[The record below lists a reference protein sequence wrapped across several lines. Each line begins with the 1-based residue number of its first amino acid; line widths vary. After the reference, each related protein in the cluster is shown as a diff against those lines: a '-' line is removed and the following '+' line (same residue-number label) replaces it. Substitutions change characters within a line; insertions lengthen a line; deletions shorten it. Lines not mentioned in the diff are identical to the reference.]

1 MMKTIL
7 KHVLSAVALLAAAG
21 AMAADPW
28 PTKRVSIIVPF
39 SAGGSTDIVARIL
52 ASKLSPEL
60 GQPVIVDNKPGA
72 SGNIA
77 GDFVARSP
85 ADGYTLFM
93 GTSTSIAN
101 IALFKTLPFDIL
113 KDFTPVSQIA
123 NTPLVLIANNDLPAG
138 NVAELVKYAKENPG
152 KLNYGS
158 GGNGT
163 SQHLGGVMFE
173 HLAKVRMTH
182 VPYKGA
188 APAVT
193 DLMAGNIQVMFAP
206 LIDALQFVKAGKVKA
221 LGVTTLKG
229 APQLPSTPS
238 IATVLPGFNVS
249 TWNAV
254 FVPAKTPPDVI
265 MKLSAAITKAV
276 NQPDTKQAIYDQG
289 SEAIGSTPAEFRKF
303 IDSEVVVWKN
313 LVEISGAKAD

>member
-1 MMKTIL
+1 MMKIL
-7 KHVLSAVALLAAAG
+7 KYVLPALAVFATSG
-21 AMAADPW
+21 ATASEPW
-28 PTKRVSIIVPF
+28 PAKRVSIVVPF

-77 GDFVARSP
+77 GEFVARSA

-101 IALFKTLPFDIL
+101 ITLFRTLPFDIL

-123 NTPLVLIANNDLPAG
+123 NTPLVLIANNNLPAS
-138 NVAELVKYAKENPG
+138 NVAELVKYARDNPG

-158 GGNGT
+158 GGSGT

-206 LIDALQFVKAGKVKA
+206 LIDALQFIKAGKVKA
-221 LGVTTLKG
+221 LGVTTLDK
-229 APQLPSTPS
+229 APQLPNTPT
-238 IATVLPGFNVS
+238 IDQDLQGFNVS
-249 TWNAV
+249 TWNAI
-254 FVPAKTPPDVI
+254 FVPAKTPPAVVA
-265 MKLSAAITKAV
+265 KLSAAITKVV
-276 NQPDTKQAIYDQG
+276 NQPDARQAIYDQG
-289 SEAIGSTPAEFRKF
+289 SQAIGSTPAEFRKF
-303 IDSEVVVWKN
+303 VDSEVVVWKQ

>member
-1 MMKTIL
+1 
-7 KHVLSAVALLAAAG
+7 VSGAL
-21 AMAADPW
+21 AADPW
-28 PTKRVSIIVPF
+28 PTRRVSIIVPF

-52 ASKLSPEL
+52 ANKLSPEL

-77 GDFVARSP
+77 GEFVARSP

-101 IALFKTLPFDIL
+101 ITLFKTLPFDIL

-123 NTPLVLIANNDLPAG
+123 NTPLVLIAHNNLPA
-138 NVAELVKYAKENPG
+138 NSVADLVKYARENPG

-158 GGNGT
+158 GGSGT

-173 HLAKVRMTH
+173 HLAKARMTH

-193 DLMAGNIQVMFAP
+193 DLIAGNIQIMFAP
-206 LIDALQFVKAGKVKA
+206 LIDALQFIKSGKVKA
-221 LGVTTLKG
+221 LGVTTLEK
-229 APQLPSTPS
+229 APQLPNTPT
-238 IATVLPGFNVS
+238 IAQDLAGFNVS
-249 TWNAV
+249 TWNAI
-254 FVPAKTPPDVI
+254 FVPAKTPPHVVSR
-265 MKLSAAITKAV
+265 LSTAITKV
-276 NQPDTKQAIYDQG
+276 MNQPDARQAIYDQG
-289 SEAIGSTPAEFRKF
+289 SLAVGSTPGEFRKF
-303 IDSEVVVWKN
+303 LDAEVVVWKQ
-313 LVEISGAKAD
+313 LVEISGAKAE

>member
-1 MMKTIL
+1 MTSIARRTL
-7 KHVLSAVALLAAAG
+7 IAAAVACAAG
-21 AMAADPW
+21 TGFAAEAW
-28 PTKRVSIIVPF
+28 PTKRLTIVVPF

-52 ASKLSPEL
+52 ANKLSAEL

-77 GDFVARSP
+77 GDFVARAP

-101 IALFKTLPFDIL
+101 ITLFKSIPFDIL
-113 KDFTPVSQIA
+113 KDFAPVSQIA
-123 NTPLVLIANNDLPAG
+123 NTPLVLIANNALP
-138 NVAELVKYAKENPG
+138 VRSVEELIKYAKENPG

-188 APAVT
+188 APAVS
-193 DLMAGNIQVMFAP
+193 DLLSGSIQLMFAP
-206 LIDALQFVKAGKVKA
+206 LIDGLQFIKAGKVKA
-221 LGVTTLKG
+221 LGVTTAAK
-229 APQLPSTPS
+229 APQLPDTAPLAS
-238 IATVLPGFNVS
+238 VLPGFDIA

-254 FVPAKTPPDVI
+254 FAPAKTPPEVI
-265 MKLSAAITKAV
+265 AKLSSAIVKVVHQADTRKAI
-276 NQPDTKQAIYDQG
+276 DEQG
-289 SEAIGSTPAEFRKF
+289 SEAVGSTTAAFKTFLDR
-303 IDSEVVVWKN
+303 EVVTWKQ

>member
-1 MMKTIL
+1 MKRVLKSIL
-7 KHVLSAVALLAAAG
+7 PVLAAFAVSG
-21 AMAADPW
+21 ALAADPW
-28 PTKRVSIIVPF
+28 PTRRVSIIVPF

-52 ASKLSPEL
+52 ANKLSPEL

-77 GDFVARSP
+77 GEFVARSP

-101 IALFKTLPFDIL
+101 ITLFKTLPFDIL

-123 NTPLVLIANNDLPAG
+123 NTPLVLIAHNNLPASS
-138 NVAELVKYAKENPG
+138 VADLVKYARENPG

-158 GGNGT
+158 GGSGT
-163 SQHLGGVMFE
+163 SQHLGGIMFE

-206 LIDALQFVKAGKVKA
+206 LIDALQFIKAGKVKA
-221 LGVTTLKG
+221 LGVTTLDK
-229 APQLPSTPS
+229 APQLPNTPT
-238 IATVLPGFNVS
+238 IAQDLPGFNVS
-249 TWNAV
+249 TWNAI
-254 FVPAKTPPDVI
+254 FVPAKTPPHVVSR
-265 MKLSAAITKAV
+265 LSGAITKVV
-276 NQPDTKQAIYDQG
+276 NQPDARQAIYDQG
-289 SEAIGSTPAEFRKF
+289 SLAIGSTPAEFRKF
-303 IDSEVVVWKN
+303 IDTEVVVWKQ